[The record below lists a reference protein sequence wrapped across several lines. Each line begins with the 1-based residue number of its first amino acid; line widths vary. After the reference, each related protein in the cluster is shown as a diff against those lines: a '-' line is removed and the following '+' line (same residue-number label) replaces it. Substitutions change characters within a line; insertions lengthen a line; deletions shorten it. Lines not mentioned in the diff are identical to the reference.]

1 MANPNLTVVVL
12 NLSPTVTLGELT
24 AFFSYCGHVE
34 KILLQGCEERT
45 MKKMNLFI
53 LIARDQYSSK
63 PELLLATAKAFRI
76 EVCATCLQDATFAGQ
91 PIRVLPKK
99 DFANPPL
106 PHQLPYVTES
116 NRIQGNIPVMQ
127 AVVQVMASEG
137 IEKLNHTRDEIEK
150 KYKLSEKSRELM
162 NKTRSAVYAADQ
174 AVSAA
179 EEAAR
184 DVATRIMNTDY
195 IAKGATWLSGVLDK
209 TSKFVSELG
218 TMKGYNPN
226 SRKYI

>member
-34 KILLQGCEERT
+34 KILLQGANKDGSQSALVTFRQPYAYQT
-45 MKKMNLFI
+45 
-53 LIARDQYSSK
+53 A
-63 PELLLATAKAFRI
+63 LLLN
-76 EVCATCLQDATFAGQ
+76 DATFAGQ

-106 PHQLPYVTES
+106 PHQLPNVTEN

-137 IEKLNHTRDEIEK
+137 IEKLNQTRDEIGK

-184 DVATRIMNTDY
+184 DVATRILNTDY
-195 IAKGATWLSGVLDK
+195 IAKGATWMSGVLDK
-209 TSKFVSELG
+209 ASKYVSELG
-218 TMKGYNPN
+218 TRKGCNPK
-226 SRKYI
+226 SRKHI

>member
-34 KILLQGCEERT
+34 KILLQGANKDGSQSALVTFRQPYAYQT
-45 MKKMNLFI
+45 
-53 LIARDQYSSK
+53 A
-63 PELLLATAKAFRI
+63 LLLN
-76 EVCATCLQDATFAGQ
+76 DATFAGQ